1 MIESLDFQLQNLK
14 IQIYVS
20 GRSGRKAV
28 SEGWILW
35 RHTCTKTKIFHLF
48 HLRREHTQV
57 KCLQHNLWKA
67 GHAEPSKHLRPLWT
81 SHPIYAV
88 SLVCTYI
95 VQNVQCVLTSKPLGP
110 LYPSHTIT
118 SGLLFPV
125 VPFSRSQLTRV
136 LTHHSAEMQLSKSAQ
151 IAASRTKATI
161 NARTYTRM
169 HVALW
174 YFPSTLCPRFID
186 RTANTLTG
194 LVIISKCR
202 GKYGKVLSSYDQSKS
217 IAKLLAK

>member
-1 MIESLDFQLQNLK
+1 MNFVASYLQNLK
-14 IQIYVS
+14 SFICS
-20 GRSGRKAV
+20 
-28 SEGWILW
+28 
-35 RHTCTKTKIFHLF
+35 TCAGSTPRLNVYSTTCERPGMQSLASTFTLCEHL
-48 HLRREHTQV
+48 TPYMQQWAQCV
-57 KCLQHNLWKA
+57 
-67 GHAEPSKHLRPLWT
+67 
-81 SHPIYAV
+81 V
-88 SLVCTYI
+88 I
-95 VQNVQCVLTSKPLGP
+95 VQNVKFVLVSMPLGP

-174 YFPSTLCPRFID
+174 CFPSTLCSRFID
-186 RTANTLTG
+186 RTASTLTG
-194 LVIISKCR
+194 LVIRSKCR

-217 IAKLLAK
+217 IAKLLPK